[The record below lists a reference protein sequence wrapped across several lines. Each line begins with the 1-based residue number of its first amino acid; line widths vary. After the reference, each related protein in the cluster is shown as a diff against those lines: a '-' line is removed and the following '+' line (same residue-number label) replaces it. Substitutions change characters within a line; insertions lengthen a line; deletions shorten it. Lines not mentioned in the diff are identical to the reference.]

1 MKLRLGRKANNNG
14 YQKVDALN
22 YNGQLNINNIFM
34 LVISIILILITIIY
48 GLKKLIG
55 LRKYVK
61 KDIYFNELKK
71 LLKEND
77 THIVNAT
84 SSYKEAEGVIR
95 VGSFEELLDAR
106 KIVEKKIAELKNRV
120 DKLEKKPKLVII
132 RIGDDFAS
140 GKYVANKIKRCSEV
154 GIDSQIIHLKEN
166 ITQLEVE
173 KTILKLNEDKDITG
187 ILLQLPIPKH
197 LDEDYL
203 TNLIKDEKDVDGFTI
218 ANMGKLS
225 LGLDGNIACTPRG
238 IITLLKE
245 FDIEIESKDVLI
257 INRSNIVGKPLI
269 QMFLKENATVT
280 IAHSKTK
287 NLKEKVKLSDIVVTA
302 VGKINFLSADDFSDN
317 TTIIDVSINFDEFGK
332 MCGDIS
338 KDNYSI
344 LIKEKNC
351 NITPVPNGVGQMTV
365 IELIEQT
372 IEIAEKK
379 ENIL

>member
-1 MKLRLGRKANNNG
+1 M
-14 YQKVDALN
+14 
-22 YNGQLNINNIFM
+22 
-34 LVISIILILITIIY
+34 T
-48 GLKKLIG
+48 
-55 LRKYVK
+55 
-61 KDIYFNELKK
+61 
-71 LLKEND
+71 
-77 THIVNAT
+77 
-84 SSYKEAEGVIR
+84 
-95 VGSFEELLDAR
+95 LLDAR
-106 KIVEKKIAELKNRV
+106 KIVEKKITELKNRI

-154 GIDSQIIHLKEN
+154 GIDSEIIHLEEN

-173 KTILKLNEDKDITG
+173 ETILRLNEDKNITG

-344 LIKEKNC
+344 LIEEKNC

>member
-1 MKLRLGRKANNNG
+1 MR
-14 YQKVDALN
+14 
-22 YNGQLNINNIFM
+22 
-34 LVISIILILITIIY
+34 
-48 GLKKLIG
+48 
-55 LRKYVK
+55 
-61 KDIYFNELKK
+61 
-71 LLKEND
+71 
-77 THIVNAT
+77 
-84 SSYKEAEGVIR
+84 
-95 VGSFEELLDAR
+95 LLDTR

-154 GIDSQIIHLKEN
+154 GIDSQIIHLEEN

-173 KTILKLNEDKDITG
+173 KTILKLNDDKNITG

-238 IITLLKE
+238 VITLLKE
-245 FDIEIESKDVLI
+245 FNIDIESKDVLI
-257 INRSNIVGKPLI
+257 INRSNIVGKPLA
-269 QMFLKENATVT
+269 QLFLKENATVT

-287 NLKEKVKLSDIVVTA
+287 NLKQKIALSDIVVTA
-302 VGKINFLSADDFSDN
+302 VGKANFLSADDFEDN
-317 TTIIDVSINFDEFGK
+317 TTIIDVSINFNELGK
-332 MCGDIS
+332 MCGDV
-338 KDNYSI
+338 KKEDYDI
-344 LIKEKNC
+344 LINEKNC
-351 NITPVPNGVGQMTV
+351 NLTPVPNGVGQMTV

-372 IEIAEKK
+372 IEIAEK
-379 ENIL
+379 NI

>member
-1 MKLRLGRKANNNG
+1 M
-14 YQKVDALN
+14 
-22 YNGQLNINNIFM
+22 
-34 LVISIILILITIIY
+34 T
-48 GLKKLIG
+48 
-55 LRKYVK
+55 
-61 KDIYFNELKK
+61 
-71 LLKEND
+71 
-77 THIVNAT
+77 
-84 SSYKEAEGVIR
+84 
-95 VGSFEELLDAR
+95 LLDAR
-106 KIVEKKIAELKNRV
+106 KIVEKKITELKNRV

-154 GIDSQIIHLKEN
+154 GIDSQIIHLEEN

-238 IITLLKE
+238 VITLLKE
-245 FDIEIESKDVLI
+245 FNIDIESKDVLI
-257 INRSNIVGKPLI
+257 INRSNIVGKPLA
-269 QMFLKENATVT
+269 QLFLKENATVT

-287 NLKEKVKLSDIVVTA
+287 NLKQKIALADIVVSA
-302 VGKINFLSADDFSDN
+302 VGKVNFLSADDFEDN
-317 TTIIDVSINFDEFGK
+317 TTIIDVSINFNELGK
-332 MCGDIS
+332 MCGDVN
-338 KDNYSI
+338 KEDYDI
-344 LIKEKNC
+344 LINEKNC
-351 NITPVPNGVGQMTV
+351 NLTPVPNGVGQMTV

-372 IEIAEKK
+372 IEIAEKIY
-379 ENIL
+379 NI

>member
-1 MKLRLGRKANNNG
+1 M
-14 YQKVDALN
+14 
-22 YNGQLNINNIFM
+22 
-34 LVISIILILITIIY
+34 T
-48 GLKKLIG
+48 
-55 LRKYVK
+55 
-61 KDIYFNELKK
+61 
-71 LLKEND
+71 
-77 THIVNAT
+77 
-84 SSYKEAEGVIR
+84 
-95 VGSFEELLDAR
+95 LLDAR
-106 KIVEKKIAELKNRV
+106 KIVEKKITELKNRI

-173 KTILKLNEDKDITG
+173 KTILKLNEDKNVTG

-238 IITLLKE
+238 VITLLKE
-245 FDIEIESKDVLI
+245 FNIDIESKDVLI
-257 INRSNIVGKPLI
+257 INRSNIVGKPLA
-269 QMFLKENATVT
+269 QLFLKENATVT

-287 NLKEKVKLSDIVVTA
+287 NLKQKIALSDIVVSA
-302 VGKINFLSADDFSDN
+302 VGKANFLSADDFEDN
-317 TTIIDVSINFDEFGK
+317 TTIIDVSINFNELGK
-332 MCGDIS
+332 MCGDV
-338 KDNYSI
+338 KKEDYDI
-344 LIKEKNC
+344 LINEKNC
-351 NITPVPNGVGQMTV
+351 NLTPVPNGVGQMTV

-372 IEIAEKK
+372 IEIAEK
-379 ENIL
+379 NI

>member
-1 MKLRLGRKANNNG
+1 MR
-14 YQKVDALN
+14 
-22 YNGQLNINNIFM
+22 
-34 LVISIILILITIIY
+34 
-48 GLKKLIG
+48 
-55 LRKYVK
+55 
-61 KDIYFNELKK
+61 
-71 LLKEND
+71 
-77 THIVNAT
+77 
-84 SSYKEAEGVIR
+84 
-95 VGSFEELLDAR
+95 LLDTR
-106 KIVEKKIAELKNRV
+106 KIVEKKIYELKNRV
-120 DKLEKKPKLVII
+120 DKLENKPNLVII

-154 GIDSQIIHLKEN
+154 GIDSEIIHLEEN

-173 KTILKLNEDKDITG
+173 ETILRLNEDKNITG

-257 INRSNIVGKPLI
+257 INRSSIVGKPLT

-379 ENIL
+379 ESILL

>member
-1 MKLRLGRKANNNG
+1 M
-14 YQKVDALN
+14 
-22 YNGQLNINNIFM
+22 
-34 LVISIILILITIIY
+34 T
-48 GLKKLIG
+48 
-55 LRKYVK
+55 
-61 KDIYFNELKK
+61 
-71 LLKEND
+71 
-77 THIVNAT
+77 
-84 SSYKEAEGVIR
+84 
-95 VGSFEELLDAR
+95 LLDAR
-106 KIVEKKIAELKNRV
+106 KIVEKKIVELKNRV

-154 GIDSQIIHLKEN
+154 GIDSQIIHLEEN

-238 IITLLKE
+238 VITLLKE
-245 FDIEIESKDVLI
+245 FNIDIESKDVLI
-257 INRSNIVGKPLI
+257 INRSNIVGKPLA
-269 QMFLKENATVT
+269 QLFLKENATVT

-287 NLKEKVKLSDIVVTA
+287 NLKQKIALADIVVSA
-302 VGKINFLSADDFSDN
+302 VGKVNFLSADDFEDN
-317 TTIIDVSINFDEFGK
+317 TTIIDVSINFNELGK
-332 MCGDIS
+332 MCGDVN
-338 KDNYSI
+338 KEDYDI
-344 LIKEKNC
+344 LINEKNC
-351 NITPVPNGVGQMTV
+351 NLTPVPNGVGQMTV

-372 IEIAEKK
+372 IEIAEK
-379 ENIL
+379 NI

>member
-1 MKLRLGRKANNNG
+1 M
-14 YQKVDALN
+14 
-22 YNGQLNINNIFM
+22 
-34 LVISIILILITIIY
+34 T
-48 GLKKLIG
+48 
-55 LRKYVK
+55 
-61 KDIYFNELKK
+61 
-71 LLKEND
+71 
-77 THIVNAT
+77 
-84 SSYKEAEGVIR
+84 
-95 VGSFEELLDAR
+95 LLDAR

-154 GIDSQIIHLKEN
+154 GIDSQIIHLEEN

-238 IITLLKE
+238 VITLLKE
-245 FDIEIESKDVLI
+245 FNIDIESKDVLI
-257 INRSNIVGKPLI
+257 INRSNIVGKPLA
-269 QMFLKENATVT
+269 QLFLKENATVT

-287 NLKEKVKLSDIVVTA
+287 NLKQKIALVDIVVSA
-302 VGKINFLSADDFSDN
+302 VGKVNFLSADDFEDN
-317 TTIIDVSINFDEFGK
+317 TTIIDVSINFNELGK
-332 MCGDIS
+332 MCGDV
-338 KDNYSI
+338 KKEDYDI
-344 LIKEKNC
+344 LINEKNC
-351 NITPVPNGVGQMTV
+351 NLTPVPNGVGQMTV

-372 IEIAEKK
+372 IEIAEK
-379 ENIL
+379 NI

>member
-1 MKLRLGRKANNNG
+1 M
-14 YQKVDALN
+14 
-22 YNGQLNINNIFM
+22 
-34 LVISIILILITIIY
+34 T
-48 GLKKLIG
+48 
-55 LRKYVK
+55 
-61 KDIYFNELKK
+61 
-71 LLKEND
+71 
-77 THIVNAT
+77 
-84 SSYKEAEGVIR
+84 
-95 VGSFEELLDAR
+95 LLDAR

-154 GIDSQIIHLKEN
+154 GIDSQIIHLEEN

-173 KTILKLNEDKDITG
+173 KTILKLNEDKNITG

-238 IITLLKE
+238 VITLLKE
-245 FDIEIESKDVLI
+245 FNIDIESKDVLI
-257 INRSNIVGKPLI
+257 INRSNIVGKPLA
-269 QMFLKENATVT
+269 QLFLKENATVT

-287 NLKEKVKLSDIVVTA
+287 NLKQKIALSDIVVTA
-302 VGKINFLSADDFSDN
+302 VGKANFLSADDFEDN
-317 TTIIDVSINFDEFGK
+317 TTIIDVSINFNELGK
-332 MCGDIS
+332 MCGDV
-338 KDNYSI
+338 KKEDYDI
-344 LIKEKNC
+344 LINEKNC
-351 NITPVPNGVGQMTV
+351 NLTPVPNGVGQMTV

-372 IEIAEKK
+372 IEIAEK
-379 ENIL
+379 IYSI